1 MKVYY
6 LQNTELG
13 WDNVVSIAISP
24 QKCIEDYTW
33 GEVILETEEDVENY
47 LKDNKT
53 LFLMST
59 TLKN

>member
-13 WDNVVSIAISP
+13 WDNVVSIAMSP
-24 QKCIEDYTW
+24 QKCIEDYTG
-33 GEVILETEEDVENY
+33 GEVILETEEDVENF
-47 LKDNKT
+47 LKDNET
-53 LFLMST
+53 LLLMSR

>member
-13 WDNVVSIAISP
+13 WDNVVSIATSP
-24 QKCIEDYTW
+24 QKCIEDYTC
-33 GEVILETEEDVENY
+33 GEVILKTEKDVETY
-47 LKDNKT
+47 LKDNQT
-53 LFLMST
+53 LVLDSR